1 ASPGHRVVV
10 LDDEQNELAPGIP
23 GELAVDLDASPLCWF
38 QGYKG
43 MDTDAFKGK
52 YYLTGDTV
60 ELNEDGSISFVGR
73 ADDVIVTSGY
83 RVGPFEV
90 ESALVEH
97 EAVMEAA
104 VVGKP
109 DAKRGEIIKA
119 VVVLNAD
126 YKVCTEL
133 QEALQDHVK
142 VRLAAHAFPREVE
155 FVDSLPKTPSGKY
168 SALFCVTKLLTKWRK
183 QTKIGRIMQLQDNTF
198 VITGGASGLGAATAD
213 YFVQQGANV

>member
-1 ASPGHRVVV
+1 
-10 LDDEQNELAPGIP
+10 
-23 GELAVDLDASPLCWF
+23 
-38 QGYKG
+38 
-43 MDTDAFKGK
+43 
-52 YYLTGDTV
+52 
-60 ELNEDGSISFVGR
+60 ISFVGR

-155 FVDSLPKTPSGKY
+155 FVDSLPKTPSGKAWAR
-168 SALFCVTKLLTKWRK
+168 SEEHTSELQSRFELVCRLLLEKKKT
-183 QTKIGRIMQLQDNTF
+183 T
-198 VITGGASGLGAATAD
+198 ITAMDSVKPRPT
-213 YFVQQGANV
+213 